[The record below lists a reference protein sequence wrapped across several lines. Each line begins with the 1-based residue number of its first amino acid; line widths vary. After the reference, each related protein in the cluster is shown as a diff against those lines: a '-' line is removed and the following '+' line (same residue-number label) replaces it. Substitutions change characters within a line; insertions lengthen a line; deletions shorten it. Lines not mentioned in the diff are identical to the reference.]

1 MFSHV
6 HKGGAFLLLGSCW
19 PGNALVAETPWRA
32 LRAGGAP
39 CSVLRGAGL
48 VTWVMCRAGQ
58 WSCCVKVTFFLKKIL
73 RLSLFLLVVTRFC
86 VNYVLLVRLKIRR
99 AALIANT
106 FLFLQLLLLCYYK
119 RGDGVIG

>member
-1 MFSHV
+1 MQSRAV
-6 HKGGAFLLLGSCW
+6 ELLCQGHL
-19 PGNALVAETPWRA
+19 
-32 LRAGGAP
+32 
-39 CSVLRGAGL
+39 
-48 VTWVMCRAGQ
+48 
-58 WSCCVKVTFFLKKIL
+58 FLKKIL

-99 AALIANT
+99 AALVANT